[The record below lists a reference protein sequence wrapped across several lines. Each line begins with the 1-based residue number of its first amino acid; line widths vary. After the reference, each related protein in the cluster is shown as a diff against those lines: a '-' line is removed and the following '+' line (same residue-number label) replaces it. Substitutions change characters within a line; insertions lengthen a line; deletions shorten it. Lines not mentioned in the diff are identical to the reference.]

1 MLGARSLYVMTWLVF
16 QVYNKNE
23 DFYAAVEVLPAPIRA
38 FVGCE
43 IQSCSVHQDGRTGFG
58 QHAYLMTPLR
68 VT

>member
-1 MLGARSLYVMTWLVF
+1 MTWLVF

-43 IQSCSVHQDGRTGFG
+43 IQLQCPPGRTGFG